1 MKLARNTSS
10 IGELNHFNNQL
21 QRVEIHDGTGS
32 SSKSTSLNESIPN
45 TSHVTSFITSKS
57 IKLIVFDLHGTLT
70 NRASIH
76 PYHVEYRNKYVER
89 KNKQNGPNKFD
100 LTLENVFSAFSD
112 SDLKEYYFYRDNDPL
127 FLFDK
132 IHSVTPGLSFRLQQI
147 KNSFHTI
154 LHSDSYQK
162 QIDKTLDSIGLQ
174 DDFDLVVGIEDG
186 YTKKHSQ
193 LRLYNDLCA
202 KFDIGIENVLIVG
215 DRMDKDIDP
224 LVNAGGNGI
233 KVESSEYIMA
243 ALDIIDLLAI

>member
-1 MKLARNTSS
+1 MESAGNRGS
-10 IGELNHFNNQL
+10 IGGLNQFNNQH
-21 QRVEIHDGTGS
+21 VTIHDATEGS
-32 SSKSTSLNESIPN
+32 NGWTSINDIVLKASP
-45 TSHVTSFITSKS
+45 VTSFLNSS
-57 IKLIVFDLHGTLT
+57 NIKLIVFDLHGTLT

-76 PYHVEYRNKYVER
+76 PYHVEYRNKYIER

-100 LTLENVFSAFSD
+100 LTLENVFKNFSD

-162 QIDKTLDSIGLQ
+162 QIDKTLDSIDLQ
-174 DDFDLVVGIEDG
+174 DTFDIVVGIEDG
-186 YTKKHSQ
+186 YTKKNNQ

-202 KFDIGIENVLIVG
+202 RFDIEIENILIVG

-243 ALDIIDLLAI
+243 ALDIIDLLAM